1 MLTSYAYASISC
13 RDCGEPTVQQIL
25 QTAAERNSRLG
36 VTSALYSDGETFF
49 HVIEGEEAALA
60 TLMASILRDPRHK
73 SIEIL
78 DQFDLSERMFNGSAI
93 RHIDGSG
100 DADLKDR
107 FSYRNLTGLNGTHLE
122 DRIRELACTSA
133 PMARRTGTGR
143 A

>member
-13 RDCGEPTVQQIL
+13 QDCGEARVRQIL
-25 QTAAERNSRLG
+25 QTAAERNSQLG

-60 TLMASILRDPRHK
+60 MLMASILRDPRHN

-78 DQFDLSERMFNGSAI
+78 DQFDLSGRMFNGSAI

-107 FSYRNLTGLNGTHLE
+107 FSYRNLTSLNGTYLE
-122 DRIRELACTSA
+122 DRIRELACTSE
-133 PMARRTGTGR
+133 PLERRTGTGP

>member
-13 RDCGEPTVQQIL
+13 QDCGEARVRQIL
-25 QTAAERNSRLG
+25 QTAAERNSQLG

-60 TLMASILRDPRHK
+60 MLMASILRDPRHK

-78 DQFDLSERMFNGSAI
+78 DQFDLSGRMFNGSAI

-107 FSYRNLTGLNGTHLE
+107 FSYRNLTSLNGTYLE
-122 DRIRELACTSA
+122 DRIRELACTSE
-133 PMARRTGTGR
+133 PLEGRTGTGP